1 MIRLTG
7 LYKKFNKQEVLRGLD
22 LTINTGET
30 MVIIGRSGCGKS
42 VTLKHIVG
50 LLKPDQGTV
59 EVDDVNIAKLS
70 LLELQGIQK
79 KFGFLFQGAA
89 LFDSMK
95 VADNISFGLRTQH
108 LMSDEKQIRER
119 VAECLR
125 LVGLEGIENSMP
137 ADLSGG
143 MRKRVGLARAIAA
156 QPQYILYDE
165 PTTGVDPIMS
175 DAVNDLIINMKE
187 KLGVTSIVVTHDM
200 VSAYTVADRIAMM
213 YHGIIQQV
221 GTPAEIKKAS
231 DPIVQQFITGSAK
244 GPITLEDRG

>member
-1 MIRLTG
+1 MIKLTG
-7 LYKKFNKQEVLRGLD
+7 VYKKFTNQAVLRGLE
-22 LTINTGET
+22 LTIEAGET
-30 MVIIGRSGCGKS
+30 MVVIGRSGCGKS

-50 LLKPDQGTV
+50 LMKPDKGTV
-59 EVDDVNIAKLS
+59 EVDDVNISTLPPLA
-70 LLELQGIQK
+70 LQSIQK

-89 LFDSMK
+89 LFDSMN
-95 VADNISFGLRTQH
+95 VSDNISFGLRTQR
-108 LMSDEKQIRER
+108 LMNDEKQIRER

-125 LVGLEGIENSMP
+125 LVGLEGIEQTMP
-137 ADLSGG
+137 SELSGG

-213 YHGIIQQV
+213 YHGTIQQV
-221 GTPAEIKKAS
+221 GTPEEIKNTS
-231 DPIVQQFITGSAK
+231 DPIVKQFITGTAK

>member
-7 LYKKFNKQEVLRGLD
+7 IYKKFGNQEVLRGLD
-22 LTINTGET
+22 LTINAGET

-50 LLKPDQGTV
+50 LMKPEKGTV
-59 EVDDVNIAKLS
+59 EVDDVNIATLRP
-70 LLELQGIQK
+70 LELQSIQK

-89 LFDSMK
+89 LFDSMN
-95 VADNISFGLRTQH
+95 VSDNISFGLRTQH
-108 LMSDEKQIRER
+108 LMHDEKKIRER

-125 LVGLEGIENSMP
+125 LVGLEGIEHTMP
-137 ADLSGG
+137 SELSGG

-213 YHGIIQQV
+213 YHGIIKQV
-221 GTPAEIKKAS
+221 GTPEEIKS
-231 DPIVQQFITGSAK
+231 TDDPIVKQFITGTAK